1 MVTLQEKQSTEEDSL
16 PCARPLTEACVHML
30 SGPDFSPFVLN
41 FPFFFFLLHFSILDN
56 TPRIDIKQK

>member
-41 FPFFFFLLHFSILDN
+41 FPFFFFFITFFN
-56 TPRIDIKQK
+56 FR